1 MAPSDVPLLPAET
14 DDDDPDE
21 PSSRG
26 PHSLLQVFLE
36 HARRT
41 PDRLAL
47 IFGAE
52 RYTYGE
58 LARRVTAFAQALL
71 RRRKGLGE
79 SVALFLENS
88 PQFVIAYLGVQY
100 AHGIVVLVNTAYRQ
114 VELDHILTDSETRIC
129 VTGAAGA
136 AELAPLL
143 PGLPA
148 LEWLITVEPPDT
160 ALPSSLRVDS
170 FGALLAEPIEPE
182 RIMSV
187 PGDIN
192 IAVLGYTSGTTGRS
206 KGAMLRQSHLLSNIR
221 AVTEAWRWTDED
233 RLLLALPLFHT
244 HGLMVGLHGTLY
256 TGASVDLRRRFV
268 ASEVLEALR
277 DDPAITMFFGVPTM
291 YGRLLE
297 ESRRTGVRPRPLRLM
312 VSGSAPLSPQ
322 LFQEIEAELGHR
334 ILERYGMTETIM
346 NTTNPY
352 EGERRPG
359 TVGMPFPGQEAR
371 VVDVRTR
378 KPVRDGEAGELE
390 VRGPHVFSGYWRREE
405 ATREAFEPD
414 GWWFRTGDLG
424 FRDTDGYFHITGRA
438 RELIISGGF
447 NIYPRE
453 VEEVLA
459 SCPGVAEVAV
469 LGLPDP
475 DFGEQVVAVVVP
487 AAGQP
492 APEAQALVDW
502 CKDRLASFKKP
513 RRVELVD
520 ALPRNALGKVQ
531 KHVLRERL
539 SPPPKRA

>member
-1 MAPSDVPLLPAET
+1 
-14 DDDDPDE
+14 
-21 PSSRG
+21 
-26 PHSLLQVFLE
+26 
-36 HARRT
+36 
-41 PDRLAL
+41 
-47 IFGAE
+47 
-52 RYTYGE
+52 
-58 LARRVTAFAQALL
+58 
-71 RRRKGLGE
+71 
-79 SVALFLENS
+79 
-88 PQFVIAYLGVQY
+88 
-100 AHGIVVLVNTAYRQ
+100 
-114 VELDHILTDSETRIC
+114 

-143 PGLPA
+143 PGLHT
-148 LEWLITVEPPDT
+148 LERLITVEPVGIP
-160 ALPSSLRVDS
+160 LPPSLRMES
-170 FGALLAEPIEPE
+170 FEALLAAPSEPE
-182 RIMSV
+182 RLMLL
-187 PGDIN
+187 PGEIN

-206 KGAMLRQSHLLSNIR
+206 KGAKLRQSQLLSNIR
-221 AVTEAWRWTDED
+221 SVTEAWRWTAED

-277 DDPAITMFFGVPTM
+277 EDPALTMFFGVPTL

-322 LFQEIEAELGHR
+322 LFQEIEAGFGQR

-378 KPVRDGEAGELE
+378 QPVPDGELGEIE
-390 VRGPHVFSGYWRREE
+390 VRGPHVFAGYWQREE
-405 ATREAFEPD
+405 ATRESFDPE
-414 GWWFRTGDLG
+414 GWFRTGDLG
-424 FRDTDGYFHITGRA
+424 LRDTDGYFHITGRA

-447 NIYPRE
+447 NVYPRE

-459 SCPGVAEVAV
+459 SCPGVGEVAV

-492 APEAQALVDW
+492 RPHAQALVDW

-513 RRVELVD
+513 RRVEFVD

-539 SPPPKRA
+539 SAAYSGPEG

>member
-1 MAPSDVPLLPAET
+1 MTTPDV
-14 DDDDPDE
+14 DE
-21 PSSRG
+21 SPE
-26 PHSLLQVFLE
+26 PPYSLLEVFLE

-47 IFGAE
+47 IFGSE

-71 RRRKGLGE
+71 RRRKEPGE
-79 SVALFLENS
+79 RVALFLENS
-88 PQFVIAYLGVQY
+88 PQFVIAYLGAQY
-100 AHGIVVLVNTAYRQ
+100 AHCIVVLVNTQYRQ
-114 VELDHILTDSETRIC
+114 VELDHILTDSETRTC
-129 VTGAAGA
+129 VTGAAGV

-143 PGLPA
+143 AGLPA
-148 LEWLITVEPPDT
+148 LEQLITVEPPAT
-160 ALPSSLRVDS
+160 PLPASVTVTP
-170 FGALLAEPIEPE
+170 FEALLAEPIDEQ
-182 RIMSV
+182 RLMST
-187 PGDIN
+187 PGGIN

-206 KGAMLRQSHLLSNIR
+206 KGAMLRQSNLLSNIR
-221 AVTEAWRWTDED
+221 AVTEAWRWTAED
-233 RLLLALPLFHT
+233 RLLLALPLFHA

-268 ASEVLEALR
+268 ASEALEALR
-277 DDPAITMFFGVPTM
+277 DDPALTMFFGVPTM
-291 YGRLLE
+291 YSRLLE
-297 ESRRTGVRPRPLRLM
+297 ESRGTGIRPRPLRLM

-322 LFQEIEAELGHR
+322 LFQEIEATFGQR
-334 ILERYGMTETIM
+334 ILERYGMTETVM

-352 EGERRPG
+352 DGERRPG

-371 VVDVRTR
+371 VVDVRGR
-378 KPVRDGEAGELE
+378 KPVPDGELGELE
-390 VRGPHVFSGYWRREE
+390 VRGPHVFAGYWRKEE
-405 ATREAFEPD
+405 ATRESFDPD

-459 SCPGVAEVAV
+459 THPGVGEVAV

-487 AAGQP
+487 AAGLP
-492 APEAQALVDW
+492 APDAQALVDW

-513 RRVELVD
+513 RRVEFVD
-520 ALPRNALGKVQ
+520 QLPRNALGKLQ

-539 SPPPKRA
+539 SPR